1 MGTSSTSLGRNFL
14 SYNKKFHVIR
24 NLEFSINNVSHL
36 ILSGQ
41 LNNVV

>member
-24 NLEFSINNVSHL
+24 NLEVSIDNVSRL